1 MGRVDWA
8 RIRRATDMLDKGV
21 DQFLTKAG
29 HKQSGSTTE
38 KISDG
43 VRSLFKKV
51 SHDLTWL

>member
-1 MGRVDWA
+1 
-8 RIRRATDMLDKGV
+8 MLDKGV

-51 SHDLTWL
+51 SHDLT